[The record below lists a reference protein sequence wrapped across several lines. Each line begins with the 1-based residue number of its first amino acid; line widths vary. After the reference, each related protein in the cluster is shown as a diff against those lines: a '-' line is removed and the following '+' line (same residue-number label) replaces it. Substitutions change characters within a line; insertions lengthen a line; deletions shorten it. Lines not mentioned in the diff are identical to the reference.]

1 MPKLLIID
9 DEPGVL
15 FSLESALQSPTL
27 KVVGVETAND
37 GLEAARRES
46 PDVVLLDVQLPD
58 CNGLEVFNQLH
69 AADPRLPVILM
80 TAHGTTDTA
89 IEAMKRGAF
98 DYLIKPVE
106 LSELKDVLDRAFEL
120 SRLSRTPA
128 VINET
133 PLPGLRG
140 DQFIGRSR
148 AMHDVYKQIGR
159 VAAQD
164 VNVLILG
171 ESGTGKELVARALF
185 QHSQRKDKPFLA
197 INCAAIPET
206 LLESEL
212 FGHEKGSFT
221 GADKRRVGKF
231 EQADGGTL
239 FMDEIGDMSLPTQ
252 SKVLRI
258 LQEQRFER
266 VGGNEVVATNVRLI
280 AATHQDLPRLVEQ
293 GRFRNDLFYRLNVF
307 TIQLPPLRDRI
318 EDLPMLVDY
327 FVSKFNGEL
336 NKRIGLVAPDAMS
349 RLLQHPWPG
358 NIRELQNA
366 IKYAIVQAAGDVLTS
381 DCLPLSIL
389 AGEHPIISPPKVTGG
404 TDQVLDL
411 VELTRYLISTQQ
423 PDIYETV
430 INAVDRIVLREAM
443 AQTNG
448 NQVATSEL
456 LGIARNTLRA
466 KLKSLNLLVEK
477 QLSDESSSS

>member
-15 FSLESALQSPTL
+15 FSLESALASPSLT
-27 KVVGVETAND
+27 VVSAETASD
-37 GLEAARRES
+37 GLEAARREN
-46 PDVVLLDVQLPD
+46 PDVILLDVQLPD

-69 AADPRLPVILM
+69 AADPRLPVIIM

-89 IEAMKRGAF
+89 IEAMKRGSF

-106 LSELKDVLDRAFEL
+106 LSELRDVLDRAVEL

-128 VINET
+128 VFNET
-133 PLPGLRG
+133 PQPGLRG

-185 QHSQRKDKPFLA
+185 QHSQRKDKLFLA

-221 GADKRRVGKF
+221 GADKRRIGKF

-266 VGGNEVVATNVRLI
+266 IGGNEVVATNVRLI

-307 TIQLPPLRDRI
+307 TIQLPPLRERL

-336 NKRIGLVAPDAMS
+336 HKRIALVAPEAMS

-366 IKYAIVQAAGDVLTS
+366 IKYAIVQAPGEVLTS
-381 DCLPLSIL
+381 DCLPLSIQG
-389 AGEHPIISPPKVTGG
+389 GEHPLIPPPRAAATSE
-404 TDQVLDL
+404 QALDL
-411 VELTRYLISTQQ
+411 IELTRYLISTQQ
-423 PDIYETV
+423 PDIYETI
-430 INAVDRIVLREAM
+430 INAVDRIVLREALL
-443 AQTNG
+443 QTNG
-448 NQVATSEL
+448 NQVAASEL
-456 LGIARNTLRA
+456 LGIARNTLRT
-466 KLKSLNLLVEK
+466 KLKTLNLNVDK
-477 QLSDESSSS
+477 PTSDDNTGS